1 MAGMTNPADSIIV
14 KMAKEAATRLLGF
27 RNCKMHPLYEQHI
40 KRLYQQFEAPSVQH
54 TPEDLTFIFMVA
66 LAYDACL

>member
-27 RNCKMHPLYEQHI
+27 SNCKMHPLYKQHI
-40 KRLYQQFEAPSVQH
+40 ERLYQQFTAPNVQH
-54 TPEDLTFIFMVA
+54 TSEDLTFIFMVA